1 MNPRSRPRPSDSARD
16 IVSVTQS
23 KIPISPRSALCQAWS
38 VSSARRI
45 TRMVD
50 VAEWKR
56 RQAPVGPR
64 VTHKAFGKD
73 RRLPITN
80 AYRG

>member
-1 MNPRSRPRPSDSARD
+1 MEDDWTAAELID
-16 IVSVTQS
+16 DGFDE
-23 KIPISPRSALCQAWS
+23 AL
-38 VSSARRI
+38 VRRI